1 MVAIMMG
8 LIYKLRFLCTPMSLE
23 SVEAFEERTAKLQGD
38 EADEE
43 MRDVVRGVMDVL
55 KETEAI
61 PSALP
66 PLLLEELNNS
76 YIRHLSPLIGLFGC
90 QKDRMEWK
98 AYDDA
103 YSKYSEEVEQLLSA
117 KVASVVEDAADNED
131 LKKINEHL
139 IIKWAWLNKGIFD
152 GQKWSTS
159 TRIPLLTQTV
169 IKNLDSMVDE
179 IGPSFEEVRT
189 FKHV

>member
-1 MVAIMMG
+1 MVAIITD

-43 MRDVVRGVMDVL
+43 MGDLVRAVMDVL
-55 KETEAI
+55 KEKEAI

-66 PLLLEELNNS
+66 PSLLEELNSS

-90 QKDRMEWK
+90 QKNRMEWK

-103 YSKYSEEVEQLLSA
+103 YSKYSEEVEELLSA

-159 TRIPLLTQTV
+159 TRIPLLTQTF

-179 IGPSFEEVRT
+179 IGPSFEEVRI